1 MSNEN
6 EGWFIKGTDLE
17 NPNRLK
23 SCDEMIDLVKKIG
36 FLPLFH
42 NEILGFSVEERTLAT
57 DWWTGKPESDPWTW
71 REIAAKDESI
81 AYGKFFN
88 KKAGFI
94 AKEWFP
100 YFANYRR
107 DGYDFDARWEDG
119 IASYRQ
125 KRIMDVFQD
134 KKEMASHVLKEV
146 AGFGKGGLKN
156 YSGIVTELQMQTY
169 LIVNDFRRKV
179 SKKGLEYGMAISIFV
194 MPEEQWGYDF
204 IASAY
209 QEEPEQ
215 SRERITKQLLIHF
228 PDVTSTEI
236 EKLIQ

>member
-1 MSNEN
+1 
-6 EGWFIKGTDLE
+6 
-17 NPNRLK
+17 
-23 SCDEMIDLVKKIG
+23 
-36 FLPLFH
+36 
-42 NEILGFSVEERTLAT
+42 
-57 DWWTGKPESDPWTW
+57 
-71 REIAAKDESI
+71 
-81 AYGKFFN
+81 
-88 KKAGFI
+88 
-94 AKEWFP
+94 
-100 YFANYRR
+100 
-107 DGYDFDARWEDG
+107 
-119 IASYRQ
+119 
-125 KRIMDVFQD
+125 
-134 KKEMASHVLKEV
+134 MASHVLKEV